1 MSRAGRIN
9 LSTSVA
15 LVTGAAGG
23 IGAAVCEELHH
34 RGASVV
40 LVDLE
45 QDRVDAVA
53 RRLGA
58 ERTLAIGTDV
68 TDADA
73 MLAAVSAAR
82 DAFGA
87 LHVAIANA
95 GIASG
100 PRAFTIAGAPDGVFE
115 RVIGVNLQGVW
126 NTVRASVPAVIDTG
140 GHILLTSSTYA
151 YINGLANAPYAAS
164 KAAVESL
171 GRSLRTELAAYGAS
185 AGVLYPGWIATPI
198 ADVAFGGDDLAT
210 ELVHRATPAP
220 LRKPIP
226 PQRVARAVADGIERR
241 SPRIQVPRRWI
252 PVAALRGLVNPLVD
266 LRMERDPGIAA
277 RVRRLD
283 HR

>member
-1 MSRAGRIN
+1 MTRAGRID
-9 LSTSVA
+9 LSTAVA

-23 IGAAVCEELHH
+23 IGAAVCDELHR
-34 RGASVV
+34 RGTSVV

-58 ERTLAIGTDV
+58 ERTLALGADV

-73 MLAAVSAAR
+73 MLTAVAAAR
-82 DAFGA
+82 ETFGA
-87 LHVAIANA
+87 LDVTVANA
-95 GIASG
+95 GISSG
-100 PRAFTIAGAPDGVFE
+100 PKAFTIAGAPDGVFE

-126 NTVRASVPAVIDTG
+126 NTVRASLPAVIDTG

-171 GRSLRTELAAYGAS
+171 GRSLRTELAAYRAS

-198 ADVAFGGDDLAT
+198 ADIAFGGDQVAT

-220 LRKPIP
+220 LRKPIL
-226 PQRVARAVADGIERR
+226 PQRVARVVADGIEQR

-252 PVAALRGLVNPLVD
+252 PVAALRGLVNPLFD
-266 LRMERDPGIAA
+266 FRMERDPGIAE
-277 RVRRLD
+277 RVHRLD
-283 HR
+283 ER